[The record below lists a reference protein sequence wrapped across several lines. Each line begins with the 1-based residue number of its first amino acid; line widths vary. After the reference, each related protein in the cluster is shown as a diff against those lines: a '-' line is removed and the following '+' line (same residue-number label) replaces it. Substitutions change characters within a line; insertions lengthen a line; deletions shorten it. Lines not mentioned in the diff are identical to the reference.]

1 MKKVIV
7 YHNPQ
12 WGKSRGAVQL
22 LKENGIEP
30 EIIQYLKTPPDVN
43 ELNDLSIMMGL
54 RPKEFVRRN
63 ETEFK
68 ENNLVQFLDNDN
80 VLFRAMVKYPKIME
94 RPIIVCGN
102 KAVLGRPPENVLTL
116 L

>member
-1 MKKVIV
+1 M
-7 YHNPQ
+7 
-12 WGKSRGAVQL
+12 QL

-30 EIIQYLKTPPDVN
+30 KIVEYLKTPLSVN
-43 ELNDLSIMMGL
+43 ELKVLSKMMGL

-68 ENNLVQFLDNDN
+68 DNELIKFLDNDN
-80 VLFRAMVKYPKIME
+80 VLFQAMANYPKIME
-94 RPIIVCGN
+94 RPIIVRGN
-102 KAVLGRPPENVLTL
+102 KAVIGRPPENGLTL